1 MQVLTICLIYSCII
15 VLYFLIRKIQYNKR
29 QKNVVNFFLYYNNR
43 KRNHVNKETKG
54 TGEIIYL
61 IPPKSMDKK
70 LFPRRKDDAE

>member
-1 MQVLTICLIYSCII
+1 MQALTICLIYSCII

-29 QKNVVNFFLYYNNR
+29 QKNVINFFQYYNQ

-61 IPPKSMDKK
+61 IPPKLIDKK
-70 LFPRRKDDAE
+70 LFSRRKDDAE